1 MPDSVDSPAPVKT
14 VTFPPRRSST
24 SRSYTAWSWAV
35 VGADSTSTS
44 TSTSMRRVH
53 AHLLAMTVR
62 FRPVE
67 QPKPHGHRQR
77 KGGPRGRLSE
87 RQAPTIPRSHKPR
100 VLGQAIT
107 RRYKLVCMIDAA
119 GLRVMR
125 AIADEGSFTLAAVS
139 LGYSQPAIS
148 QMVRRLEQ
156 RTGTVLVERVGR
168 NVRLTEAGQV
178 LARAAVGVLAA
189 LDAAEEEVAAIA
201 GLRAGRVRLMAFPS
215 SSATLVPRA
224 LALVKERF
232 PEIKVTFTEAEPP
245 ESLAAL
251 RAGECDLAVAFA
263 YEGTDLGRGEEDL
276 DMFVIHKLLDDEVRL
291 ALPKNHPMA
300 KAKVADLSL
309 LSDESWIAG
318 CPRCRGHLLQVCK
331 KSGFLPNVSFET
343 EDYVAVLGLVAEGLG
358 VALIPDLILRSA
370 NHPDVVTLPISPASR
385 RGIYVVTTADL
396 QRVPAVKATLD
407 ALCEA
412 ATAAPR
418 VMVRG

>member
-1 MPDSVDSPAPVKT
+1 
-14 VTFPPRRSST
+14 
-24 SRSYTAWSWAV
+24 
-35 VGADSTSTS
+35 
-44 TSTSMRRVH
+44 
-53 AHLLAMTVR
+53 
-62 FRPVE
+62 
-67 QPKPHGHRQR
+67 
-77 KGGPRGRLSE
+77 
-87 RQAPTIPRSHKPR
+87 
-100 VLGQAIT
+100 
-107 RRYKLVCMIDAA
+107 MIDAA
-119 GLRVMR
+119 GLRVMK
-125 AIADEGSFTLAAVS
+125 AIADEGSFTSAALS

-178 LARAAVGVLAA
+178 LARHAVAVLSA

-232 PEIKVTFTEAEPP
+232 PDVKVSFTEAEPP

-276 DMFVIHKLLDDEVRL
+276 EHVRD
-291 ALPKNHPMA
+291 AQAARRRGAPGAAAQPPDGRCRRSA
-300 KAKVADLSL
+300 SWPPC
-309 LSDESWIAG
+309 SQESWIAG
-318 CPRCRGHLLQVCK
+318 CPRCRGHLLQLCHK
-331 KSGFLPNVSFET
+331 AGFSPNVSFET

-370 NHPDVVTLPISPASR
+370 SHPDVVTLPIQPASR
-385 RGIYVVTTADL
+385 RPVHVVTTADL

-407 ALCEA
+407 ALVESA
-412 ATAAPR
+412 HAPAR
-418 VMVRG
+418 VLAST